1 MSEDKKV
8 VQEPSVQEPA
18 KEPVDKVNED
28 NQSNDHKESDKKEA
42 LHQSDISKKADYVT
56 REQFDAVRGDAS
68 AKAKQ
73 LSALQSD
80 LQKLRDREAV
90 KDIILDADYP
100 DAIKS
105 KLKGEIDL
113 LTPENIK
120 ERADGYLDIYQKGVE
135 SYKSQQ
141 ANAIN
146 SKPEREAPKDF
157 SEKLSSAKSIKDLEN
172 LMKEAR

>member
-1 MSEDKKV
+1 MSEDIKTS
-8 VQEPSVQEPA
+8 QEPKIEDSKIEAPA
-18 KEPVDKVNED
+18 KVND
-28 NQSNDHKESDKKEA
+28 GNQSNDRKESEKES
-42 LHQSDISKKADYVT
+42 LPKSDNSKADYVT

-105 KLKGEIDL
+105 KLKGEIDI

-120 ERADGYLDIYQKGVE
+120 ERAEGYLDIYQKGVE

-157 SEKLSSAKSIKDLEN
+157 SDKLNSTKSLKDLEN
-172 LMKEAR
+172 LLKEAR